1 MIGRYQNIIVLK
13 IQNHNNFDQKSNFK
27 ESEREQSISILASLP
42 TAVLFRY
49 AIELHFAWRRPK
61 ASHRIQVTKRW
72 HIHRKVG
79 ANYTTDAFERR

>member
-1 MIGRYQNIIVLK
+1 MGLK
-13 IQNHNNFDQKSNFK
+13 FKNYNNFYQKFNFK
-27 ESEREQSISILASLP
+27 ESEREQSISILTCLP
-42 TAVLFRY
+42 TAILFRY

-61 ASHRIQVTKRW
+61 ASHCIQVAKWW

>member
-1 MIGRYQNIIVLK
+1 MTLKFQNSNK
-13 IQNHNNFDQKSNFK
+13 FYQKSNFK

-42 TAVLFRY
+42 TESLFRY

-61 ASHRIQVTKRW
+61 ASHCVQVAKWR

-79 ANYTTDAFERR
+79 ANYTADAFERR